1 MTNRSGDPY
10 FFSFFLFS
18 CFLSFFFCLSFFL
31 LSLPVLVGL
40 GQPGEVVRRQTMTFD
55 KTWQLALLGS
65 NRFSGNF
72 AGLVNDSE
80 SRITKEGISI
90 RVPCGGE
97 PSGQRMLLGKRTNKR
112 SCPFLL
118 CRKANTGCR
127 SRLTKTLGGITDP

>member
-1 MTNRSGDPY
+1 
-10 FFSFFLFS
+10 
-18 CFLSFFFCLSFFL
+18 
-31 LSLPVLVGL
+31 
-40 GQPGEVVRRQTMTFD
+40 MTFN

-72 AGLVNDSE
+72 AGLLDGSE

-112 SCPFLL
+112 SCLSCCVAKRTRAAGLDSPEPRAL
-118 CRKANTGCR
+118 RAA
-127 SRLTKTLGGITDP
+127 